1 MEAYKA
7 PSDDITYYY
16 GSGIVMNQIET
27 CTRDLIQA
35 ILDSEEYRHF
45 SEIRDRVSQT
55 GELREKINAFR
66 LHVFET
72 QNSPEPLD
80 MYEEQIRLCKEYDE
94 FRKNPLVDEFL
105 KAELRVCRIV
115 QEITM
120 TLAEQINLDTQEIT
134 KELPL

>member
-1 MEAYKA
+1 MER
-7 PSDDITYYY
+7 
-16 GSGIVMNQIET
+16 IES
-27 CTRDLIQA
+27 CTKELVCA
-35 ILDSEEYRHF
+35 ILESEEYRQF
-45 SEIRDRVSQT
+45 CEIRERVAQHS
-55 GELREKINAFR
+55 ELREQINAFR

-80 MYEEQIRLCKEYDE
+80 MYEEQIRLCKEYE
-94 FRKNPLVDEFL
+94 LFRKTPLVEEFL

-120 TLAEQINLDTQEIT
+120 TLAQQIDLDTLEIT